1 LRGHSFDRERSSLFL
16 MFFCR
21 TSFPKRIYGE
31 SKALRGLS
39 RKRLGPGDGGIDVS
53 GVVAGIAYVIQ
64 CKNWACKIGRKVVD
78 EFFGVVYR
86 QKNNPIGIIVAP
98 SGYYPGAV
106 DAALE
111 YGIILTD
118 NANLVEVLLDA

>member
-1 LRGHSFDRERSSLFL
+1 MNNYEKGRQLENETV
-16 MFFCR
+16 R
-21 TSFPKRIYGE
+21 TLTEVGIDNEHKG
-31 SKALRGLS
+31 
-39 RKRLGPGDGGIDVS
+39 GPGDGGIDVS

-118 NANLVEVLLDA
+118 NANLVEVFSTPWNFG